1 MDNII
6 KNPGFQHIVEKSL
19 MCLDRK
25 SIAIFRSVN
34 RDCKR
39 ITDSPTFYLEKI
51 SQEKPPQ
58 AMATLPKRLKL
69 RFFGKSFPQFV
80 EKNWIENWKQ
90 LIKKIPNEEIKQILT
105 SEFFQMYAQRCPKCP
120 LELAQ
125 ELAMNKKKSEFLMFC
140 SLLNFQVQQFL

>member
-1 MDNII
+1 MLKSRVSARNRIFDEPSLFNLWRTNSMDNII

-51 SQEKPPQ
+51 LQEKPPQ
-58 AMATLPKRLKL
+58 AMAKLPKRLKL

-80 EKNWIENWKQ
+80 EKTCI
-90 LIKKIPNEEIKQILT
+90 
-105 SEFFQMYAQRCPKCP
+105 
-120 LELAQ
+120 
-125 ELAMNKKKSEFLMFC
+125 C
-140 SLLNFQVQQFL
+140 SLDLPIMEQQCPFTLSNSIV